1 MKVYQLNRKQKI
13 DRPIDEVWEFFSS
26 PNNLRKITPADMDFN
41 VRSELP
47 DEMYPGMIIEYQVR
61 PIASIPVTWVTEI
74 TQLQPPHFFIDE
86 QRIGPYSF
94 WHHQHHF
101 RSLGIKGGTEIV
113 DLVHYSVPL
122 GILGRF
128 AHWLFID
135 KQLNAIFDYRNE
147 VIGQL
152 FPKVTAVT
160 E

>member
-1 MKVYQLNRKQKI
+1 MKVYQLTRKQKI

-26 PNNLRKITPADMDFN
+26 PNNLRKITPSEMDFK

-61 PIASIPVTWVTEI
+61 PIAGIPVTWVSEI
-74 TQLQPPHFFIDE
+74 TQLKPPHFFIDE
-86 QRIGPYSF
+86 QKVGPYSL

-101 RSLGIKGGTEIV
+101 KSLGIEGGTEII

-152 FPKVTAVT
+152 FPKTTTLT